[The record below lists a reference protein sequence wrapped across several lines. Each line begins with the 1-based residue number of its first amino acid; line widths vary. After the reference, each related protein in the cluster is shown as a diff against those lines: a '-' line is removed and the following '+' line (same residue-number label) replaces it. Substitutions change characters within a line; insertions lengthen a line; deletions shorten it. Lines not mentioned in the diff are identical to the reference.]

1 MSQSNKP
8 PKSKR
13 RTEQSGK
20 GDPFIKKATL
30 GRPIRAQSPG
40 PPTHPRLSSRDKK
53 SSRSSSSYVKKS
65 QDGLPVEGIEVSPAG
80 VQPLPEM
87 QNEELCRTR
96 LELEVARD
104 RYAVFSGGDGFPE
117 CQE

>member
-1 MSQSNKP
+1 MAQSNKP

-20 GDPFIKKATL
+20 GGPFIKKATL
-30 GRPIRAQSPG
+30 GRPVGVQSPG

-53 SSRSSSSYVKKS
+53 SSRSSSDVKKP
-65 QDGLPVEGIEVSPAG
+65 QDGLPVEGIGVSPAG
-80 VQPLPEM
+80 VQPFPEM